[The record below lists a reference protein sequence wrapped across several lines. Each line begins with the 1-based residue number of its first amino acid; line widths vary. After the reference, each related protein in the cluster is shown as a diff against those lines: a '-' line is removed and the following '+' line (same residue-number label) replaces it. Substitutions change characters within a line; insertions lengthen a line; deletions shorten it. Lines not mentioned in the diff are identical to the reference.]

1 MIREFILGDQKGIA
15 ELERECF
22 SSPWSENA
30 VLESYEA
37 DTSFFVFLENEK
49 ILGYAGLQIVL
60 DEGYVTNIAVTKE
73 ARGRGI
79 GKALIETLVNFSKE
93 KSLAFISLEV
103 RESNYSAI
111 ALYESEGFEKVG
123 LRKKFY
129 TSPTE
134 NGIICTKYLLLYIEC
149 LSSKR

>member
-49 ILGYAGLQIVL
+49 IIGYAGLQIVL
-60 DEGYVTNIAVTKE
+60 DEGYVTNIAVTKK

-79 GKALIETLVNFSKE
+79 GGALVEALVNFSKE
-93 KSLAFISLEV
+93 KNLAFISLEV
-103 RESNYSAI
+103 RESNIPAI
-111 ALYESEGFEKVG
+111 SLYKKFGFEDKG
-123 LRKKFY
+123 KRKAFY
-129 TSPTE
+129 QSPTE
-134 NGIICTKYLLLYIEC
+134 DAIIMTKEF
-149 LSSKR
+149 

>member
-49 ILGYAGLQIVL
+49 ILGYAGLQIVF

-103 RESNYSAI
+103 RESNIPAI
-111 ALYESEGFEKVG
+111 SLYKKFGFEDKG
-123 LRKKFY
+123 KRKAFY
-129 TSPTE
+129 QSPTE
-134 NGIICTKYLLLYIEC
+134 DAIIMTKEF
-149 LSSKR
+149 

>member
-93 KSLAFISLEV
+93 KSLTVLRQGLYSVFIDLVSASPFRWQAV
-103 RESNYSAI
+103 RKRA
-111 ALYESEGFEKVG
+111 
-123 LRKKFY
+123 RPRY
-129 TSPTE
+129 TQA
-134 NGIICTKYLLLYIEC
+134 
-149 LSSKR
+149 

>member
-37 DTSFFVFLENEK
+37 DTSFFVFCDADK
-49 ILGYAGLQIVL
+49 IIGYAGLQIVL
-60 DEGYVTNIAVTKE
+60 DEGYVTNIAVTKK

-79 GKALIETLVNFSKE
+79 GGALVEALVNFSKE

-103 RESNYSAI
+103 RESNIPAI
-111 ALYESEGFEKVG
+111 SLYKKFGFEDKG
-123 LRKKFY
+123 KRKAFY
-129 TSPTE
+129 QSPTE
-134 NGIICTKYLLLYIEC
+134 DAIIMTKEF
-149 LSSKR
+149 

>member
-1 MIREFILGDQKGIA
+1 MIRKFIPSDEKDIA
-15 ELERECF
+15 LLERECF

-30 VLESYEA
+30 ILESASA
-37 DTSFFVFLENEK
+37 DTSFFVYTENEN

-79 GKALIETLVNFSKE
+79 GKALVETLVALAKD

-103 RESNYSAI
+103 RESNIPAI
-111 ALYESEGFEKVG
+111 SLYKKFGFEDKG
-123 LRKKFY
+123 KRKAFY
-129 TSPTE
+129 RHPTE
-134 NGIICTKYLLLYIEC
+134 DAIIMTKEF
-149 LSSKR
+149 

>member
-79 GKALIETLVNFSKE
+79 GGALVEALVNFSKE
-93 KSLAFISLEV
+93 KNLAFISLEV
-103 RESNYSAI
+103 RESNIPAI
-111 ALYESEGFEKVG
+111 SLYKKFGFEDKG
-123 LRKKFY
+123 KRKAFY
-129 TSPTE
+129 QSPTE
-134 NGIICTKYLLLYIEC
+134 DAIIMTKEF
-149 LSSKR
+149 

>member
-30 VLESYEA
+30 VLESYAA
-37 DTSFFVFLENEK
+37 DTSFFVFCDADK
-49 ILGYAGLQIVL
+49 IIGYAGLQIVL

-103 RESNYSAI
+103 RESNIPAI
-111 ALYESEGFEKVG
+111 SLYKKFGFEDKG
-123 LRKKFY
+123 KRKAFY
-129 TSPTE
+129 QSPTE
-134 NGIICTKYLLLYIEC
+134 DAIIMTKEF
-149 LSSKR
+149 

>member
-1 MIREFILGDQKGIA
+1 MIRKFILGDQKGIA

-22 SSPWSENA
+22 SLPWSENA
-30 VLESYEA
+30 VLESATA

-79 GKALIETLVNFSKE
+79 GKALVEALVNLSKD
-93 KSLAFISLEV
+93 KNLAFISLEV
-103 RESNYSAI
+103 RESNLPAI
-111 ALYESEGFEKVG
+111 SLYKKFGFEDKG
-123 LRKKFY
+123 TRKDFY
-129 TSPTE
+129 QRPVE
-134 NGIICTKYLLLYIEC
+134 DAIIMTKEF
-149 LSSKR
+149 

>member
-1 MIREFILGDQKGIA
+1 MIRRFTLGDEKAIA

-30 VLESYEA
+30 VLESASA

-49 ILGYAGLQIVL
+49 IIGYAGLQTVL

-79 GKALIETLVNFSKE
+79 GKALVETLVAFAKD

-103 RESNYSAI
+103 RQSNAPAI
-111 ALYESEGFEKVG
+111 ALYKKFGFEDMGK
-123 LRKKFY
+123 RKAFY
-129 TSPTE
+129 QHPTE
-134 NGIICTKYLLLYIEC
+134 DAIIMTKEF
-149 LSSKR
+149 

>member
-1 MIREFILGDQKGIA
+1 MIRKFIPSDEKGIA
-15 ELERECF
+15 LLERECF

-30 VLESYEA
+30 ILESASA
-37 DTSFFVFLENEK
+37 DTSFFVYTENEK

-79 GKALIETLVNFSKE
+79 GKALVETLVAFAKD

-103 RESNYSAI
+103 RQSNVPAI
-111 ALYESEGFEKVG
+111 ALYKKFGFEDKG
-123 LRKKFY
+123 KRKAFY
-129 TSPTE
+129 QSPTE
-134 NGIICTKYLLLYIEC
+134 DAIIMTKEF
-149 LSSKR
+149 

>member
-1 MIREFILGDQKGIA
+1 MIRKFIPSDKKGIA
-15 ELERECF
+15 LLERECF

-30 VLESYEA
+30 ILESASA
-37 DTSFFVFLENEK
+37 DTVFFVYTENEK

-79 GKALIETLVNFSKE
+79 GKALVETLVAFAKD

-103 RESNYSAI
+103 RQSNVPAI
-111 ALYESEGFEKVG
+111 ALYKKFGFEDKG
-123 LRKKFY
+123 KRKAFY
-129 TSPTE
+129 QHPTE
-134 NGIICTKYLLLYIEC
+134 DAIIMTKEF
-149 LSSKR
+149 